1 MSRERYFIL
10 VGCTLLFSAFVVSFV
25 SGEMNL
31 YDILVIAATLT
42 EKGTSTND
50 FQKLVVI
57 LSLFGGVFT
66 IFGGITY
73 FFQIQ
78 TNKAVLNIDESQFTN
93 FEDILG
99 NLELMGD
106 TMEHLVEESGGMQRK
121 MMKKIEGLEN
131 SLREMKEVIKELE

>member
-57 LSLFGGVFT
+57 LSLFGG
-66 IFGGITY
+66 ITY

-78 TNKAVLNIDESQFTN
+78 TNKAVLNIDESQFVN

-121 MMKKIEGLEN
+121 MMKKIELLES
-131 SLREMKEVIKELE
+131 SLREMKEIIKEFE

>member
-1 MSRERYFIL
+1 
-10 VGCTLLFSAFVVSFV
+10 LFSAFVVSFV

-42 EKGTSTND
+42 EKGTSIND
-50 FQKLVVI
+50 FQKLIVI

-73 FFQIQ
+73 FFQIR
-78 TNKAVLNIDESQFTN
+78 TNKVVLDIDEAQFAN

-99 NLELMGD
+99 NLKLIESMIKRLM
-106 TMEHLVEESGGMQRK
+106 EESGGMQRK
-121 MMKKIEGLEN
+121 MMKKIELLEN
-131 SLREMKEVIKELE
+131 SLREMKGIIKEFE